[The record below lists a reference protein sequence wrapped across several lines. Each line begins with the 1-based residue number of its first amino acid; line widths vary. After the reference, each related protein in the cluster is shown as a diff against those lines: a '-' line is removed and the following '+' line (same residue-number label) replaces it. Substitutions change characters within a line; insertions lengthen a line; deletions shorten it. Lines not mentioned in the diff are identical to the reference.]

1 MGGPCSRARSPA
13 TAEVRVFMP
22 SRSSLL
28 SRSSEALLPGFSVIL
43 GIALIAGPLV
53 AMLVQSLTPAES
65 SEGLVSVA
73 SFAAILG
80 TRGIYDAILNTLVI
94 GVAVTLFSTIL
105 GFALAWVVTRT
116 DLPGRHIFETLNLV
130 PFFLSP
136 YVGAISWIYLAA
148 PYGGLI
154 HNSIERYF
162 GLDVQLPSIYG
173 LGGVIWVL
181 TLFYAPY
188 VYLFVIGPLR
198 QMDGALEDA
207 ARVHGSS
214 FLHTLWRVTL
224 PLMAPALMSGALIV
238 FVTSAGLFDVPL
250 ALSLPSGIP
259 TVPTEIY
266 KFVQYPTDFG
276 RASSFGIAIV
286 FVTVVLTLLQRR
298 YVDRRRFDT
307 VSGKGYRPRPAKLRG
322 WAKFAALGLELG
334 YVGTA
339 IVLPMLTLVL
349 VSLSPIW
356 TGVFEPARATLRNY
370 DFVLFE
376 SVLARDAIIN
386 SLVLAVGGASICVL
400 LGLLQAHYLRVGSRK
415 ARATADTILSFPL
428 GIPPIII
435 GVAFLIIAV
444 RTPLLGT
451 LTLILI
457 AYVARFFAYATRSIS
472 ATMLSINPELE
483 ESARCCGANFLQSAR
498 YVALPLL
505 KPGLVAAWIMLA
517 IIFVRELG
525 ATILLYT
532 RGTETL
538 SVALLLL
545 ADRSTGYVAALAV
558 IQVLLLGGAFAL
570 LRWFRVT
577 TIEM

>member
-1 MGGPCSRARSPA
+1 MSDSNQQGCA
-13 TAEVRVFMP
+13 TVQPKR
-22 SRSSLL
+22 LL
-28 SRSSEALLPGFSVIL
+28 FSRSSEALLPWLAVAL
-43 GIALIAGPLV
+43 GIALIAAPLA
-53 AMLVQSLTPAES
+53 AMLLQSLTPADRD
-65 SEGLVSVA
+65 GAIA
-73 SFAAILG
+73 SLANFAAIFR
-80 TRGIYDAILNTLVI
+80 TRGIYDAVLNTLVI
-94 GVAVTLFSTIL
+94 GVAVTVFSTVL
-105 GFALAWVVTRT
+105 GFALAWIVSRT
-116 DLPGRHIFETLNLV
+116 DLPGRALFETLNLV

-154 HNSIERYF
+154 HNSLEYYF
-162 GLDVQLPSIYG
+162 GVDVQLPTIYG

-198 QMDGALEDA
+198 RMDGALEDA

-214 FLHTLWRVTL
+214 FLYATWHITLRLT
-224 PLMAPALMSGALIV
+224 APALMSGALIV

-276 RASSFGIAIV
+276 RASSFGVMIV
-286 FVTVVLTLLQRR
+286 VVTVVLTLVQRR

-307 VSGKGYRPRPAKLRG
+307 VTGKGYRPRTIRLKG
-322 WAKFAALGLELG
+322 WPLAAALGLELM

-339 IVLPMLTLVL
+339 IVLPLLTLVL

-356 TGVFEPARATLRNY
+356 TGVFEPTRATFHNY
-370 DFVLFE
+370 QFVLFE
-376 SVLARDAIIN
+376 SVLARDAILN
-386 SLVLAVGGASICVL
+386 SLILAVGGATISVL
-400 LGLLQAHYLRVGSRK
+400 LALFQSYYLRSGGTRRPRSIVD
-415 ARATADTILSFPL
+415 ATLSLPL
-428 GIPPIII
+428 GIPPIIF

-451 LTLILI
+451 LSLILI
-457 AYVARFFAYATRSIS
+457 AYIARFFPYATRSIS
-472 ATMLSINPELE
+472 AMLLSLHRELE
-483 ESARCCGANFLQSAR
+483 ESARCCGASFLQSLWF
-498 YVALPLL
+498 VALPLL

-525 ATILLYT
+525 ATVLLYT

-538 SVALLLL
+538 SVALLLM

-558 IQVLLLGGAFAL
+558 IQVVLLAGGFAL
-570 LRWFRVT
+570 LRMLRVT
-577 TIEM
+577 TIET

>member
-1 MGGPCSRARSPA
+1 M
-13 TAEVRVFMP
+13 
-22 SRSSLL
+22 
-28 SRSSEALLPGFSVIL
+28 LPRFAVVV
-43 GIALIAGPLV
+43 GIALIVAPLA
-53 AMLVQSLTPAES
+53 AMLIQSLAPTDPDGAI
-65 SEGLVSVA
+65 A
-73 SFAAILG
+73 SFANFAAIAR
-80 TRGIYDAILNTLVI
+80 TRGIYDAVLNTLVI
-94 GVAVTLFSTIL
+94 GVAVTLFSTVL
-105 GFALAWVVTRT
+105 GFALAWLVSRT
-116 DLPGRHIFETLNLV
+116 DLPGRAIFETLNLV

-154 HNSIERYF
+154 HNSLEHYF
-162 GLDVQLPSIYG
+162 GVDIQIPTIYG

-198 QMDGALEDA
+198 RMDGALEDA

-214 FLHTLWRVTL
+214 FLYATWHITLRLT
-224 PLMAPALMSGALIV
+224 APALMSGALIV

-276 RASSFGIAIV
+276 RASSFGIVIIA
-286 FVTVVLTLLQRR
+286 VTVILTLMQRK
-298 YVDRRRFDT
+298 YVDRRQFDT
-307 VSGKGYRPRPAKLRG
+307 VTGKGYRPRPIRLKG
-322 WAKFAALGLELG
+322 WSLAAALGLELM

-339 IVLPMLTLVL
+339 IVLPLLTLLL

-356 TGVFEPARATLRNY
+356 TGVFDPARATLHNY
-370 DFVLFE
+370 RFVLFE
-376 SVLARDAIIN
+376 SVLARDAIVN
-386 SLVLAVGGASICVL
+386 SLILAVGGATIAVILALFQSY
-400 LGLLQAHYLRVGSRK
+400 YLRGGARK
-415 ARATADTILSFPL
+415 LRSMVDATLSLPL
-428 GIPPIII
+428 GIPPIIF

-451 LTLILI
+451 LSLILI
-457 AYVARFFAYATRSIS
+457 AYIARFFPYATRSVS
-472 ATMLSINPELE
+472 AMLLSLHRELE
-483 ESARCCGANFLQSAR
+483 ESARCCGANFLQSLR
-498 YVALPLL
+498 FVALPLL

-538 SVALLLL
+538 SVALLLM

-558 IQVLLLGGAFAL
+558 IQVTLLAGGFAL
-570 LRWFRVT
+570 LRLLRVT
-577 TIEM
+577 TIET